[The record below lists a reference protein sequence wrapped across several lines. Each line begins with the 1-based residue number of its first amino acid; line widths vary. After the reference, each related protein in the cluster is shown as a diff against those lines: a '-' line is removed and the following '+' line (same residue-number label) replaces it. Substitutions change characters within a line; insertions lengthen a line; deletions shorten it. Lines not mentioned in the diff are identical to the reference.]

1 MRPRID
7 EAMAKKI
14 FSVLPDTP
22 IREAYEYMKEKRVR
36 HLLVIDRDDVVMGL
50 LSDRDLNRA
59 MTTRVEKT
67 DSLKIVAEH
76 FNPEDEVQ
84 DYMSWDIKTMNVESS
99 IRKVG
104 LMMLQE
110 KISSVV
116 ITDDRMN
123 VRGIITTDD
132 LIWILVKML
141 DEEESSVVEAFKS
154 EMINSPLG
162 TVVNTLNQAGI

>member
-7 EAMAKKI
+7 ETMAKKI

-36 HLLVIDRDDVVMGL
+36 HLLVIDRDDVVVGV

-59 MTTRVEKT
+59 MSTRVEKT

-76 FNPEDEVQ
+76 FTPEDEVQ

-123 VRGIITTDD
+123 VRGILTTDD

-141 DEEESSVVEAFKS
+141 DEEETSVVEAFKS